1 MKLLERICLPSRR
14 MTGPGPDPDLARVAH
29 EVRAREPEINWLRR
43 RLRDAREED
52 HWSERIRLAYQQE
65 AR

>member
-1 MKLLERICLPSRR
+1 MNFLERMCLPGRR
-14 MTGPGPDPDLARVAH
+14 VSGPGPDPDLERVAR
-29 EVRAREPEINWLRR
+29 EVRDREPELTWLRI
-43 RLRDAREED
+43 RLQNAREEN